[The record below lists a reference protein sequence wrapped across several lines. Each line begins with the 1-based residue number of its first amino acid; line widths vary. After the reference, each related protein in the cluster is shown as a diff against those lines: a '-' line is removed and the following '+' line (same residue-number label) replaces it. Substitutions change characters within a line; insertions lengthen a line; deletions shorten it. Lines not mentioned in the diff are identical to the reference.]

1 MIRATKLTKFFGE
14 QQIFKDMSFEV
25 GENTGLFITGPSG
38 CGKTTLLRILAG
50 FDTDYS
56 GQILIDGTEI
66 QKELEPRNRNIAIV
80 FQEPTLWNHMSVE
93 QNLAYGMK
101 KKNMQELKL
110 LAEKLQI
117 AELLKKYP
125 EEISGGQAKRV
136 SLARALLSGK
146 KNLLLDEPLSNVDP
160 KTKEIILDFLKQEY
174 LDKKSVLYITHDKD
188 EIGSLPFE
196 VMEMRI

>member
-1 MIRATKLTKFFGE
+1 MIRATKLTKFFDE

-66 QKELEPRNRNIAIV
+66 QKELEPRKRNIAIV

-160 KTKEIILDFLKQEY
+160 KTKEIILEFLRQEY
-174 LDKKSVLYITHDKD
+174 LDKKCVLYITHDKD

-196 VMEMRI
+196 VMEMKI

>member
-1 MIRATKLTKFFGE
+1 MIRATKLTKFFDE

-50 FDTDYS
+50 FDADYS

-66 QKELEPRNRNIAIV
+66 QKELEPRKRNIAIV

-160 KTKEIILDFLKQEY
+160 KTKEIILEFLRQEY
-174 LDKKSVLYITHDKD
+174 LDKKCVLYITHDKD

-196 VMEMRI
+196 VMEIKI

>member
-1 MIRATKLTKFFGE
+1 MIRATKLTKYFDE
-14 QQIFKDMSFEV
+14 QQIFEDVSFEV

-50 FDTDYS
+50 FDTDYT
-56 GQILIDGTEI
+56 GNIIIDGTEI
-66 QKELEPRNRNIAIV
+66 AKELEPRNRNIAIV
-80 FQEPTLWNHMSVE
+80 FQETTLWNHMSVE
-93 QNLAYGMK
+93 QNISYGMK
-101 KKNMQELKL
+101 IKDKKELEMV
-110 LAEKLQI
+110 AQKLQI

-160 KTKEIILDFLKQEY
+160 KTKEIILEFLRQEY
-174 LDKKSVLYITHDKD
+174 LDKKCVLYITHDRD
-188 EIGSLPFE
+188 EIGSLPFD
-196 VMEMRI
+196 VMEMKI

>member
-1 MIRATKLTKFFGE
+1 MIRATKLTKFFDE

-160 KTKEIILDFLKQEY
+160 KTKEIILEFLRQEY
-174 LDKKSVLYITHDKD
+174 LDKKCVLYITHDRD

-196 VMEMRI
+196 VMEMKI

>member
-1 MIRATKLTKFFGE
+1 MIRATKLTKCFDE
-14 QQIFKDMSFEV
+14 QQIFEDVSFEV

-160 KTKEIILDFLKQEY
+160 KTKEIILEFLRQEY
-174 LDKKSVLYITHDKD
+174 LDNKCVLYITHDRD

-196 VMEMRI
+196 VMEMKI

>member
-1 MIRATKLTKFFGE
+1 MIRATKLTKYFDE
-14 QQIFKDMSFEV
+14 QQIFEDVSFEV

-93 QNLAYGMK
+93 QNISYGMK
-101 KKNMQELKL
+101 IKDKKELEMV
-110 LAEKLQI
+110 AQKLQI
-117 AELLKKYP
+117 EDLLRKYP

-160 KTKEIILDFLKQEY
+160 KTKEIILEFLRQEY
-174 LDKKSVLYITHDKD
+174 LDKKCVLYITHDRD
-188 EIGSLPFE
+188 EIGSLPFD
-196 VMEMRI
+196 VMEMKI

>member
-1 MIRATKLTKFFGE
+1 MIRATKLTKFFDE
-14 QQIFKDMSFEV
+14 KQIFKDMSFEV

-174 LDKKSVLYITHDKD
+174 LDKKCVLYITHDKD

>member
-1 MIRATKLTKFFGE
+1 MIRATKLTKFFDE

-93 QNLAYGMK
+93 QNISYGMK
-101 KKNMQELKL
+101 IKDKKELEMV
-110 LAEKLQI
+110 AQKLQI
-117 AELLKKYP
+117 EDLLRKYP

-160 KTKEIILDFLKQEY
+160 KTKEIILEFLRQEY
-174 LDKKSVLYITHDKD
+174 LDKKCVLYITHDRD
-188 EIGSLPFE
+188 EIGSLPFD
-196 VMEMRI
+196 VMEMKI

>member
-1 MIRATKLTKFFGE
+1 MIRATKLTKFFDE

>member
-1 MIRATKLTKFFGE
+1 MIRATKLTKFFDE

-101 KKNMQELKL
+101 KKNMQELKQ